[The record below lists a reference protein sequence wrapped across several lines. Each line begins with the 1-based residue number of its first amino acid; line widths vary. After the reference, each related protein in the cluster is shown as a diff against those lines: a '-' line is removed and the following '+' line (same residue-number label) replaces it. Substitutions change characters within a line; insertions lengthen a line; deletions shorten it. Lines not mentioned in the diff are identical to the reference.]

1 MLSEPKLKLL
11 NDFVQ
16 LASIE
21 ELIYACGFIEGY
33 RLKESGSLATTMD
46 QTDKAVVTI
55 KPTIVYATETGN
67 AKKVATQL
75 LTQFK
80 QQKINAKS
88 VDITQFNLSKLTK
101 ETFVLFVISTQ
112 GDGDL
117 PASALA
123 CYNELLESAVDL
135 NHLSYA
141 ILGLGDTAYP
151 LFCNAAILMDEVLM
165 KKGAKAVMPIAKAD
179 VDYSDCVKDWEQSL
193 LSLLKNAKTISGKEK
208 AAVLPTPK
216 SKQKFNVTIS
226 HKVIL
231 NDIGSNKST
240 YHIELDTDET
250 VYYQPG
256 DALGLLPKNK
266 AEDINAI
273 LDYFEI
279 DPDAIFNRQEES
291 KTAFD
296 HLQQLNIKGLSKR
309 NAAQVAALFNATIDT
324 QQIDLFD
331 LLGQMGK
338 HNYPDFAKVLQVLQ
352 PIAPRLYSIASSH
365 AAHEGQIHL
374 TVNLHTF
381 EVAKISRLGLASD
394 YLATMPVGS
403 QFEAYIHVNNSFR
416 LPEDDKDII
425 MIGPGTGI
433 APFRSFLAERDARAA
448 VGKNWLFFGEQHFVT
463 DFYYQTE
470 IQEWLSTGT
479 LNKLSTAFS
488 RDQKE
493 KIYVQDRIREQA
505 TSFNEWLEA
514 GAYIYICGQKDPMS
528 RDVANVILE
537 VLQTERNIDRT
548 TALAVIETMETE
560 GRFLKDVY

>member
-16 LASIE
+16 LASLE
-21 ELIYACGFIEGY
+21 ELIYASGFIEGY
-33 RLKESGSLATTMD
+33 RLKEGGSLATIMAPTG
-46 QTDKAVVTI
+46 KAAITI

-75 LTQFK
+75 LTQLK

-88 VDITQFNLSKLTK
+88 VDITQFPLSKLAK
-101 ETFVLFVISTQ
+101 ETFILFVISTQ

-123 CYNELLESAVDL
+123 CYNELLESTVDL
-135 NHLSYA
+135 KHLSYA

-151 LFCNAAILMDEVLM
+151 LFCNAAILMDEVLA
-165 KKGAKAVMPIAKAD
+165 KSGAKAVMPIAKAD
-179 VDYSDCVKDWEQSL
+179 VDYSDCVKDWERSL
-193 LSLLKNAKTISGKEK
+193 LSLLKNEKTISGQEQ
-208 AAVLPTPK
+208 AAGLPAPK
-216 SKQKFNVTIS
+216 SKQKFNVTVS

-231 NDIGSNKST
+231 NDIGSNKTT
-240 YHIELDTDET
+240 YHIELDTDA
-250 VYYQPG
+250 VLHYQPG

-266 AEDINAI
+266 AEDIKAI

-279 DPDAIFNRQEES
+279 DPDAIFNRQEGNN
-291 KTAFD
+291 TAFG
-296 HLQQLNIKGLSKR
+296 HLENLNIKGLSKR
-309 NAAQVAALFNATIDT
+309 NAAQVAELFKAVLDT
-324 QQIDLFD
+324 HPIDLID
-331 LLGQMGK
+331 LLDKFEK
-338 HNYPDFAKVLQVLQ
+338 HNCPGFAKVLAVLQ
-352 PIAPRLYSIASSH
+352 AIAPRLYSIASSH
-365 AAHEGQIHL
+365 TAHDGQIHL

-381 EVAKISRLGLASD
+381 EVAQISRLGLASD

-403 QFEAYIHVNNSFR
+403 QFEAYIHVNNNFR
-416 LPEDDKDII
+416 LPGDDKDII

-448 VGKNWLFFGEQHFVT
+448 VGKSWLFFGEQHFVA

-505 TSFNEWLEA
+505 ASFNEWLEA
-514 GAYIYICGQKDPMS
+514 GAYIYLCGQKDPMS
-528 RDVANVILE
+528 RDVENVILE
-537 VLQTERNIDRT
+537 VLQTQRNIDAA
-548 TALAVIETMETE
+548 TAQAVMATWESQ
-560 GRFLKDVY
+560 GRYLKDVY

>member
-16 LASIE
+16 LASLE
-21 ELIYACGFIEGY
+21 ELIYASGFIEGY
-33 RLKESGSLATTMD
+33 RLKEGGSLATVTA
-46 QTDKAVVTI
+46 QTDTAVIAV
-55 KPTIVYATETGN
+55 KPTIIYATETGN

-88 VDITQFNLSKLTK
+88 VDITQFNLSKIEK

-123 CYNELLESAVDL
+123 CYNELLATNIDL
-135 NHLSYA
+135 KHLSYA

-151 LFCNAAILMDEVLM
+151 LFCNAAILMEEVLA
-165 KKGAKAVMPIAKAD
+165 KRGAKAVMPIAKAD
-179 VDYSDCVKDWEQSL
+179 VDYSDCVKEWEQSL
-193 LSLLKNAKTISGKEK
+193 LSLLKNEKTTYGKEQ
-208 AAVLPTPK
+208 AAVIPTK
-216 SKQKFNVTIS
+216 KNKQRFNVTIS

-231 NDIGSNKST
+231 NDIGSNKTT
-240 YHIELDTDET
+240 YHIELDTDEI
-250 VYYQPG
+250 VHYQPG

-266 AEDINAI
+266 AEDIKAI

-279 DPDAIFNRQEES
+279 DPDALFNRQEENR
-291 KTAFD
+291 TAFA
-296 HLQQLNIKGLSKR
+296 HLENLNIKGLSKR
-309 NAAQVAALFNATIDT
+309 NATQVATLFKAEIDT
-324 QQIDLFD
+324 HQIDLID
-331 LLGQMGK
+331 LLGKMKK
-338 HNYPDFAKVLQVLQ
+338 HDGPGFAKVLQVLQ
-352 PIAPRLYSIASSH
+352 PIAPRLYSIASSQM
-365 AAHEGQIHL
+365 AHDGQIHL

-381 EVAKISRLGLASD
+381 EVAQISRQGLASD
-394 YLATMPVGS
+394 YLAQMPVGS
-403 QFEAYIHVNNSFR
+403 QFEAYIHVNNNFR

-433 APFRSFLAERDARAA
+433 APFRSFLAERDAKAA
-448 VGKNWLFFGEQHFVT
+448 VGKNWLFFGEQHFVD

-479 LNKLSTAFS
+479 LSKLSTAFS

-505 TSFNEWLEA
+505 ASFNEWLET
-514 GAYIYICGQKDPMS
+514 GAHIYICGQKNPMS
-528 RDVANVILE
+528 LDVENVILE
-537 VLQTERNIDRT
+537 VLQAQRNIDRPA
-548 TALAVIETMETE
+548 ALAVLETMEAE
-560 GRFLKDVY
+560 GRYLKDVY

>member
-21 ELIYACGFIEGY
+21 ELIYASGFIEGY
-33 RLKESGSLATTMD
+33 RLKESGSLAIATA
-46 QTDKAVVTI
+46 QTDKAVITV
-55 KPTIVYATETGN
+55 KPTIIYATETGN

-75 LTQFK
+75 LAQFK

-88 VDITQFNLSKLTK
+88 VDITQFNFSKLTK

-123 CYNELLESAVDL
+123 CYNELLESTVDL
-135 NHLSYA
+135 KHLSYA

-151 LFCNAAILMDEVLM
+151 LFCNAAILMDEVLI

-179 VDYSDCVKDWEQSL
+179 VDYSDCVKDWERSL
-193 LSLLKNAKTISGKEK
+193 LSLLKNAKTISGKEN

-231 NDIGSNKST
+231 NDIGSNKTT
-240 YHIELDTDET
+240 YHIELDTDEI
-250 VYYQPG
+250 VHYQPG
-256 DALGLLPKNK
+256 DALGLIPRNK
-266 AEDINAI
+266 EEDIKAI
-273 LDYFEI
+273 LGYFEI
-279 DPDAIFNRQEES
+279 APDAIFNRQEES

-331 LLGQMGK
+331 LLGQMEK
-338 HNYPDFAKVLQVLQ
+338 HNCPDFAKVLQVLQ
-352 PIAPRLYSIASSH
+352 PIAPRLYSIASSQ
-365 AAHEGQIHL
+365 AAHDGQIHL
-374 TVNLHTF
+374 TVNLNTF

-394 YLATMPVGS
+394 YLVTMPVGS
-403 QFEAYIHVNNSFR
+403 QFEAYIHVNNNFR

-448 VGKNWLFFGEQHFVT
+448 VGKNWLFFGEQHFVN

-505 TSFNEWLEA
+505 ASFNEWLEA

-528 RDVANVILE
+528 RDVENIILE
-537 VLQTERNIDRT
+537 VLQAQRNIDRT
-548 TALAVIETMETE
+548 TALAVIETMEAE
-560 GRFLKDVY
+560 GRYLKDVY

>member
-16 LASIE
+16 LASLE
-21 ELIYACGFIEGY
+21 ELIYASGFIEGY
-33 RLKESGSLATTMD
+33 RLKEGGSLATTMGP
-46 QTDKAVVTI
+46 TDKAVVTI

-67 AKKVATQL
+67 AKKVSTQL
-75 LTQFK
+75 LIQFK

-88 VDITQFNLSKLTK
+88 VDITQFNLSRLAK

-123 CYNELLESAVDL
+123 CYNELLKSNIDL
-135 NHLSYA
+135 KHLSYA

-151 LFCNAAILMDEVLM
+151 LFCNAAILMDEVL
-165 KKGAKAVMPIAKAD
+165 KKRGAKAVMPIAKAD

-193 LSLLKNAKTISGKEK
+193 LSLLKNEKTISGKEQ
-208 AAVLPTPK
+208 AAVLPVPK
-216 SKQKFNVTIS
+216 SKQKFNVTIR

-231 NDIGSNKST
+231 NDIGSNKTT
-240 YHIELDTDET
+240 YHIELDTDES
-250 VYYQPG
+250 VHYQPG

-266 AEDINAI
+266 AEDIKTI

-279 DPDAIFNRQEES
+279 APDAIFNRQGEN
-291 KTAFD
+291 KTAFG
-296 HLQQLNIKGLSKR
+296 HLETLNIKGLSTR
-309 NAAQVAALFNATIDT
+309 NAAQVAALSNAAIDT
-324 QQIDLFD
+324 HPIYLIDL
-331 LLGQMGK
+331 LEKMAK
-338 HNYPDFAKVLQVLQ
+338 YNCPDFAKVLQLLQ
-352 PIAPRLYSIASSH
+352 PIAPRLYSIASSQT
-365 AAHEGQIHL
+365 AHEGQIHL

-381 EVAKISRLGLASD
+381 EVAQISRLGLASD

-403 QFEAYIHVNNSFR
+403 QFEAYIHVNNNFR
-416 LPEDDKDII
+416 LPGDDKDII

-433 APFRSFLAERDARAA
+433 APFRSFLAEREARAA
-448 VGKNWLFFGEQHFVT
+448 IGQNWLFFGEQHFAD

-470 IQEWLSTGT
+470 IQEWLSTGI

-505 TSFNEWLEA
+505 ATFNQWLEA

-537 VLQTERNIDRT
+537 VLQTQRNIDAA
-548 TALAVIETMETE
+548 TAQAVIATWESQ
-560 GRFLKDVY
+560 GRYLKDVY